1 LHAHLR
7 FFLAIVLT
15 ALVTLIGQNALQAVS
30 FASPQP
36 LTPRVGALPLALQP
50 NQGQANPAVQLAYSS
65 YLGGNSD
72 EEGRGIAR
80 DAAGNLYI
88 IGHTYSTDFG
98 ASPNTIAGSSDVFVA
113 KFDSSGKQLLYR
125 TILGGT
131 SSDTGIAIAVN
142 AAGEVAITVDTL
154 SADFPLLRP
163 LLEEKPEEGGVLA
176 KLDATGKLA
185 SSTFLNVEFSGA
197 RQNVAFDESGNI
209 YITGMYWA
217 GGTEG
222 RENVALYSLSA
233 DGSKLLR
240 LEHFGGDW
248 IDKGVALVVTP
259 DGTAYIAGSTE
270 FRDGGFPLSDNA
282 FQKTCGAK
290 SYGAND
296 SYCDGDAFVAVVRP
310 NGEIQYAT
318 YLGGKGSDDVQG
330 IGLDSASNVY
340 VAGTTSSQ
348 NFPTKQAFQ
357 GTWLGEYNFSNGFV
371 TKFTPDLSAQAYS
384 TFLASQD
391 AHGSDYIY
399 GMAVDAAGNTFV
411 TGLTNGQSFPLKDAV
426 QSELGNGVCEL
437 GGSERNCY
445 DAYITSF
452 DPNGAQT
459 MSSYLGGALDDVGY
473 AITLGSAGDVW
484 ATGQSEASNFPVTS
498 DALQPWSMLKSD
510 AFLTRLGP
518 KNTQDPAGKQQVFL
532 PLTLR

>member
-1 LHAHLR
+1 M
-7 FFLAIVLT
+7 FLKAISTPSSSTFPARIRLAVLC
-15 ALVTLIGQNALQAVS
+15 ALAALLLPWPGGSTHPAQA
-30 FASPQP
+30 
-36 LTPRVGALPLALQP
+36 
-50 NQGQANPAVQLAYSS
+50 AVEPTQLAYSS

-72 EEGRGIAR
+72 DEGRGVAR

-88 IGHTYSTDFG
+88 VGHTYSTDFG
-98 ASPNTIAGSSDVFVA
+98 GSPNPIAGSSDIFVA
-113 KFDSSGKQLLYR
+113 KFDPSGKKLLYR
-125 TILGGT
+125 TILGGRD
-131 SSDTGIAIAVN
+131 SDTAIAIAVN
-142 AAGEVAITVDTL
+142 VAGEVAITVDTL

-185 SSTFLNVEFSGA
+185 FSTFLNLEFSGA
-197 RQNVAFDESGNI
+197 RQNVAFDGDGNM
-209 YITGMYWA
+209 YVTGMYWA

-222 RENVALYSLSA
+222 RENVALYSISP
-233 DGSKLLR
+233 DGAQALR
-240 LEHFGGDW
+240 LEQFGGDW
-248 IDKGVALVVTP
+248 IDKGVALAVTP

-282 FQKTCGAK
+282 FQNTCGAK

-296 SYCDGDAFVAVVRP
+296 PYCDGDAFVAVVKP
-310 NGEIQYAT
+310 NGDIPYAT

-330 IGLDSASNVY
+330 IGLDSSGNVY
-340 VAGTTSSQ
+340 IAGTTSSQ
-348 NFPTKQAFQ
+348 NFPTKRAFQ
-357 GTWLGEYNFSNGFV
+357 GTWLGEYNFANGFV
-371 TKFTPDLSAQAYS
+371 TKFTPDLSAQVYS

-437 GGSERNCY
+437 GGAERYCH
-445 DAYITSF
+445 DSFVTTF
-452 DPNGAQT
+452 DPNGALT
-459 MSSYLGGALDDVGY
+459 MSSYLGGSLDDVGY
-473 AITLGSAGDVW
+473 AIALGSMGNVW
-484 ATGQSEASNFPVTS
+484 VTGQSDSSNFPLTG
-498 DALQPWSMLKSD
+498 DALQGTSMLKSD
-510 AFLTRLGP
+510 AFLTRFGP
-518 KNTQDPAGKQQVFL
+518 KNTQEPAGKQQVFL